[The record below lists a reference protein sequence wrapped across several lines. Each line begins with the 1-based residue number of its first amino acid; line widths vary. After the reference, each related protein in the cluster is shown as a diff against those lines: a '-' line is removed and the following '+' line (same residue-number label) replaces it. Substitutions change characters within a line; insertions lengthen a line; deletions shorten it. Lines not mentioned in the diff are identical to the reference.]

1 MLQEI
6 ESAIERHLTTLLP
19 KQQFRSKVRAFPED
33 LKELHRPVPQGSVLV
48 GYKRSSYNT
57 IEESPLIQEE
67 LALFE
72 ITVYIKGLRTHTGA
86 YPLLDEICFLLMGW
100 QSGCHQQYRPAYV
113 SDRRFLDVDT
123 EQIWSYSI
131 TLTVPLK
138 VIAGKRFEFTPL
150 NPETGLPI
158 DEPNIWQDFD
168 ELTIKVGL
176 WRSPTDRL
184 GQPAISTKDAEIKV
198 AIDIAED

>member
-6 ESAIERHLTTLLP
+6 ESAIERHLATLLP

-48 GYKRSSYNT
+48 GYKRSSFSQ
-57 IEESPLIQEE
+57 IEDEPLVYEQQ
-67 LALFE
+67 ALFE

-86 YPLLDEICFLLMGW
+86 YPLLDEIRFLLAGW
-100 QSGCHQQYRPAYV
+100 KSGCWQQIRPAYI
-113 SDRRFLDVDT
+113 SDERFLDVDT
-123 EQIWSYSI
+123 EQIWSYSM

-138 VIAGKRFEFTPL
+138 IAAGQRFEFTPL

-168 ELTIKVGL
+168 ELTINVGL
-176 WRSPTDRL
+176 WRSPADRL
-184 GQPAISTKDAEIKV
+184 GQAAISTKDAEIKV

>member
-6 ESAIERHLTTLLP
+6 EAAIERHLATLLP

-48 GYKRSSYNT
+48 GYKRSSYSV
-57 IEESPLIQEE
+57 IEDSPLIVEE
-67 LALFE
+67 LALFD
-72 ITVYIKGLRTHTGA
+72 ITIYIKGLRTHQGA

-100 QSGCHQQYRPAYV
+100 QSGCHQQVRPAYV

-131 TLTVPLK
+131 TLTIPLK
-138 VIAGKRFEFTPL
+138 VIAGQRFEFTPL
-150 NPETGLPI
+150 NPEG
-158 DEPNIWQDFD
+158 EPDIWADFD
-168 ELTIKVGL
+168 NLTINIGL
-176 WRSPTDRL
+176 WRSPVERL
-184 GQPAISTKDAEIKV
+184 GEIPVSTKDKELQV
-198 AIDIAED
+198 AIDISEN